1 LIDHCLNLSLEQRP
15 ENMAAVVAA
24 FDADVQ
30 EEEDNENYSQLAQF
44 YIENNQQL
52 EQSLIN
58 DQQQRY
64 AQPFAS
70 SGWLSAS
77 ITILLLCAL
86 VGYGYWF

>member
-30 EEEDNENYSQLAQF
+30 EEEASENYSQLAQF

-58 DQQQRY
+58 DQQHRY

-70 SGWLSAS
+70 SGWLGAS